1 MSRKVDP
8 VRPPRP
14 KVSVI
19 MPTYNRADLLP
30 AAIDSVLGQSFT
42 DFEVLVID
50 DGSEDATRQVVAGFS
65 DPRIHYCHQ
74 RNSGVSAAR
83 NRGLEIARGEYLA
96 FLDSD
101 DLFLPAKLA
110 FQVAQL
116 DENPTLGMVAGGFRY
131 IDWQGA
137 WLAERRP
144 WVFQPTLD
152 LSTVLLGAAII
163 TNSVLLRKEWI
174 ERLGGFN
181 PTFSWAEDLDL
192 WLRMAVAGCQI
203 SWSQAV
209 VCAYRMHADQAVRDV
224 GKQSRGTLQ
233 VFEALYERSDL
244 PEQALRL
251 RSRAEAAARVSVG
264 GREYGGGQ
272 FEAGRALLSEALRLD
287 PSLAQGENPPL
298 LFTLIAWAAEPV
310 TGDPA
315 AFTRALM
322 EHLPE
327 GLDWEQRFGAHFM
340 RSACIAASLDALWLN
355 RPDLAAEYLSNAVKI
370 QLSAWQ
376 DAEKAVV
383 VLIDALQ
390 AYEPDARPALLER
403 WFEVLPPQLAAYQ
416 SRCNKAA
423 GRLFMARG
431 FKAQQR
437 GHLAEA
443 AAAFRQGVRC
453 DPSWLLNRG
462 VLSVLARDA
471 FNTNRK
477 SK

>member
-1 MSRKVDP
+1 VSRKVDP
-8 VRPPRP
+8 VRPLRP

-19 MPTYNRADLLP
+19 MPAYNRADLLP
-30 AAIDSVLGQSFT
+30 AAIDSVLGQSFA

-50 DGSEDATRQVVAGFS
+50 DGSQDHTRQIVAGFS
-65 DPRIHYCHQ
+65 DPRIHYFHQ
-74 RNSGVSAAR
+74 KNSGVSAAR

-116 DENPTLGMVAGGFRY
+116 DADPALGMVAGGFRY
-131 IDWQGA
+131 IDWQGG

-174 ERLGGFN
+174 ERVGGFN

-192 WLRMAVAGCQI
+192 WLRLAVAGCQMN
-203 SWSQAV
+203 WTQAV
-209 VCAYRMHADQAVRDV
+209 LCAYRMHADQAVRDV

-233 VFEALYERSDL
+233 VFEALYERSNL
-244 PEQALRL
+244 PEQALHL
-251 RSRAEAAARVSVG
+251 RSRAQAAARVSVA
-264 GREYGGGQ
+264 GREYGGGRP
-272 FEAGRALLSEALRLD
+272 EAGRALLSEALRLD

-298 LFTLIAWAAEPV
+298 LSILISWAAEPV

-322 EHLPE
+322 EHLPD
-327 GLDWEQRFGAHFM
+327 GLDWDQRFGAHFM
-340 RSACIAASLDALWLN
+340 RSACIAASLDALWMK
-355 RPDLAAEYLSNAVKI
+355 RPDLAAEYLDNALKI
-370 QLSAWQ
+370 QPSAWQ

-390 AYEPDARPALLER
+390 AYEPDARPVLLEN

-416 SRCNKAA
+416 SRRKKAA
-423 GRLFMARG
+423 GRLYMARG

-437 GHLAEA
+437 GHLDEA
-443 AAAFRQGVRC
+443 AAAFRQGVRR

-462 VLSVLARDA
+462 VLSVLARGT
-471 FNTNRK
+471 FKRT
-477 SK
+477 SKTQ

>member
-1 MSRKVDP
+1 MSGKVDP

-19 MPTYNRADLLP
+19 LPTYNRADLLP

-50 DGSEDATRQVVAGFS
+50 DGSQDDTRRVVAAIP
-65 DPRIHYCHQ
+65 DPRIHYFHQ
-74 RNSGVSAAR
+74 KNSGVSAAR
-83 NRGLEIARGEYLA
+83 NRGLEVARGEYLA

-116 DENPTLGMVAGGFRY
+116 DADPALGMVAGGFRY

-144 WVFQPTLD
+144 WVFQPNLD

-163 TNSVLLRKEWI
+163 TNSVLLRKDWL
-174 ERLGGFN
+174 ERVGDFKVGL
-181 PTFSWAEDLDL
+181 SWAEDLDL
-192 WLRMAVAGCQI
+192 WLRLAVAGCQM

-209 VCAYRMHADQAVRDV
+209 VCAYRMHDDQAVRDV
-224 GKQSRGTLQ
+224 GKQSWGTLQ
-233 VFEALYERSDL
+233 VSEALYERSDL

-251 RSRAEAAARVSVG
+251 RSRAEAAARVSVA

-272 FEAGRALLSEALRLD
+272 FEAGRALLGEALRLD
-287 PSLAQGENPPL
+287 PSLAQGETPPL
-298 LFTLIAWAAEPV
+298 LSTLIAWAAEPV

-327 GLDWEQRFGAHFM
+327 GLDWEQRFGTHFM

-355 RPDLAAEYLSNAVKI
+355 RSDLAATYISNSLKI
-370 QLSAWQ
+370 QPSAWQ

-383 VLIDALQ
+383 VLIDALN
-390 AYEPDARPALLER
+390 AFDPDARPALLEQ
-403 WFEVLPPQLAAYQ
+403 WFEVLPSQLAAYP
-416 SRCNKAA
+416 SRRKKAA

-443 AAAFRQGVRC
+443 AAAFRQGVRR